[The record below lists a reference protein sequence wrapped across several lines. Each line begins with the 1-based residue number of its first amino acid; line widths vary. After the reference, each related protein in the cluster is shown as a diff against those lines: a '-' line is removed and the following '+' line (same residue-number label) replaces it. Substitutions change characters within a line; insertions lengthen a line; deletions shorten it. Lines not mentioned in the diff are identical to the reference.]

1 MTKIALKG
9 FLAQKLKDEGT
20 VVDDLSQLNSHTE
33 AGNKATQTVCQYVD
47 WLLSTRNPNP
57 PDEDMWIHPCQRQ
70 YKDIPN
76 WDIDSDYVDLL
87 NTVQGHTS
95 CSTSYCLRKK
105 GTESELKC
113 RFHFPFDLC
122 AQTKLEFEKV
132 HSKNINE
139 VQYEQKLL
147 PIEMI
152 PS

>member
-113 RFHFPFDLC
+113 RFNFPLIFVLRQNLSLKKSI
-122 AQTKLEFEKV
+122 ARTSTKY
-132 HSKNINE
+132 ST
-139 VQYEQKLL
+139 EQKL
-147 PIEMI
+147 
-152 PS
+152 